1 MQPIDKEQFKR
12 DLLLAAERNGVADL
26 IGEEAAEKFYALTVR
41 MLTVNETFNLT
52 AIKDVRRVILLHYID
67 SLMAARHIPAGA
79 RVIDVG
85 CGAGFPSLPL
95 AICRPDLH
103 VTAMDSTAKRVSY
116 VAETAALLSLPNL
129 APLTGRAE
137 ELGQDPA
144 YREAFD
150 VATARAVA
158 AMPVLAELCV
168 PFAKPG
174 GSFLALKGKNA
185 EAELKE
191 ARGAIT
197 RLGGKVSHSDG
208 TPVVAEDGETFARA
222 AIVVEK
228 TAKTPK
234 EFPRSYGKILKKP
247 LS

>member
-12 DLLLAAERNGVADL
+12 DLLLAAEKNGVADL
-26 IGEEAAEKFYALTVR
+26 IGEDTAEKLYALTVR

-67 SLMAARHIPAGA
+67 SLLAARHIPEGA

-95 AICRPDLH
+95 AICRPDLR
-103 VTAMDSTAKRVSY
+103 VTAMDSTAKRVTY
-116 VAETAALLSLPNL
+116 VAETAALLSLTNL
-129 APLTGRAE
+129 TALTGRAE
-137 ELGQDPA
+137 ELGQDPL
-144 YREAFD
+144 YRETFD

-158 AMPVLAELCV
+158 ALPILSELCI
-168 PFAKPG
+168 PFAKQG
-174 GSFLALKGKNA
+174 GIFLALKGKNA

-191 ARGAIT
+191 AAGAIA
-197 RLGGKVSHSDG
+197 RLGGKVTHTDE

-228 TAKTPK
+228 RAKTPK
-234 EFPRSYGKILKKP
+234 EFPRSYGKILKKA